1 MTAERKEMEGT
12 KKSILAKCPGQEEN
26 GERQGLGCRARQRN
40 VEIAGWWQC
49 VVGWLGACAGFQNS
63 L

>member
-1 MTAERKEMEGT
+1 MEGT
-12 KKSILAKCPGQEEN
+12 KKSILAKCLEQEEN
-26 GERQGLGCRARQRN
+26 GERQGLGCRARRRN